1 MVNYKNELE
10 NQLSELKNLE
20 KKAANR
26 LKSFKG
32 LENGNIRVSRCNG
45 SDQYH
50 FRKEGEEKEHYIS
63 KYEMS
68 KIKMLVQRDYD
79 EKIHRELEHMIRRL
93 EKFNKAYDIDLI
105 ERQFRKLP
113 DGRKKLVDP
122 ITPTR
127 EMIIDEWYKNH
138 PGGRNT
144 YEIKHEF
151 LTMKDETVRS
161 KSEKM
166 IADYL
171 LTEGIPYVCEPR
183 VILKDGS
190 SAYPDFAALN
200 LMKNKTIYIEHL
212 GLVEKEDYATRNFFK
227 IMDYEEVGIVLGDNL
242 MITMETKDRPLDM
255 KILKKK
261 IQNFLC

>member
-1 MVNYKNELE
+1 MINYKNELE

-32 LENGNIRVSRCNG
+32 LENGNIRVSKSNG
-45 SDQYH
+45 SIQYH
-50 FRKEGEEKEHYIS
+50 FRKEGEEKEHYIP

-79 EKIHRELEHMIRRL
+79 EKIHRELKHMIRRL
-93 EKFNKAYDIDLI
+93 EKFNKVYDVGLI
-105 ERQFRKLP
+105 EQLYIKLP

-122 ITPTR
+122 IKPLR

-138 PGGRNT
+138 PGGRNS

-242 MITMETKDRPLDM
+242 VITMETKDRPLDM

-261 IQNFLC
+261 IQDFLH

>member
-1 MVNYKNELE
+1 M
-10 NQLSELKNLE
+10 
-20 KKAANR
+20 
-26 LKSFKG
+26 
-32 LENGNIRVSRCNG
+32 
-45 SDQYH
+45 
-50 FRKEGEEKEHYIS
+50 
-63 KYEMS
+63 
-68 KIKMLVQRDYD
+68 
-79 EKIHRELEHMIRRL
+79 
-93 EKFNKAYDIDLI
+93 I

-171 LTEGIPYVCEPR
+171 MTKGIPYVCEPQ

-190 SAYPDFAALN
+190 SVYPDFAALN
-200 LMKNKTIYIEHL
+200 LVKKKTIYIEHL